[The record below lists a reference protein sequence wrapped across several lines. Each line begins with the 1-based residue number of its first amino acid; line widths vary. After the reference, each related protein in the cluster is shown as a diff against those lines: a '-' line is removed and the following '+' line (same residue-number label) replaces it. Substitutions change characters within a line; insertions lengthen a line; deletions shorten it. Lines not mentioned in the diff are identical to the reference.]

1 MIPLVGARVRVRSG
15 KRQGQTGIVEIVY
28 DANDAIREADGIIKE
43 FIGRCRARFGEEWRT
58 RWYEAD
64 VSFQDQAERMDGST
78 LEITEPNMVRPSRYS
93 NT

>member
-1 MIPLVGARVRVRSG
+1 MIPLAGARVRVRSG
-15 KRQGQTGIVEIVY
+15 PRQGQTGIVEIVY
-28 DANDAIREADGIIKE
+28 DADDAIRESDGMIKE
-43 FIGRCRARFGEEWRT
+43 FISRCRARFGEEWKA

-78 LEITEPNMVRPSRYS
+78 LEITESDMVRPSRYS